1 MTRCKILPLLLL
13 AASMLSGCGMIA
25 ERKADQRTWTSVSCS
40 TYMQFNLCEEE
51 ARAICPEGYDFTN
64 VTYSRGEQVRRMDVA
79 CKP

>member
-1 MTRCKILPLLLL
+1 MKILLL
-13 AASMLSGCGMIA
+13 AVPLLGALAGCGHFPA
-25 ERKADQRTWTSVSCS
+25 HQADNRTWTPVSCS

-51 ARAICPEGYDFTN
+51 ARKVCPNGYDVAN